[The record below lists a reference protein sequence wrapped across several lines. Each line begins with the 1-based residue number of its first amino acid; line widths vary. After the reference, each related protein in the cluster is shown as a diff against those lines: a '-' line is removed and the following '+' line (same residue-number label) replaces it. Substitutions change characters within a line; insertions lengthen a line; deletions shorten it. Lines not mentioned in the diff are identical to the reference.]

1 MFLSQKFCG
10 GQVIVLALRS
20 PVQLS
25 DASLLSVMMNESTHC
40 LPLSSM
46 LIFTLRSDSGRSLDG
61 LLTLKLQVA
70 SA

>member
-25 DASLLSVMMNESTHC
+25 NASLLSVMMNESMHT
-40 LPLSSM
+40 LPSSP
-46 LIFTLRSDSGRSLDG
+46 IHVYIHTEF
-61 LLTLKLQVA
+61 
-70 SA
+70 